1 MGTVIPLF
9 STPLPNTLSQ
19 TAEEFEQSANT
30 LVSELNPIFS
40 AVNSAVSEMNQ
51 LALNAESAAGELAN
65 AAWVSGTTYT
75 AGQVR
80 YSPIDFFS
88 YRRKNNGAGTTDP
101 SLDPTNWALQTRTTY
116 GGSDTTSSA
125 VDITLTSSSGR
136 LQVVSM
142 TASGKKVTLPAA
154 NSLQKGANL
163 YVIKNAGAY
172 RFGVRKNGGIFI
184 CYVNPGQVV
193 AFSCADISTAAGV
206 WVAGGNNIETIHSGN
221 TPEVLNSVDSRLISA
236 AMLSATKAICAYKS
250 LSTGFMEAV
259 VLNFGSASGT
269 PLAISAEAVKN
280 ISIAALSATKAVVV
294 YQANAGST
302 NIKGYVLDVSGN
314 TITPG
319 AVKTI
324 VTAAGTTG
332 ANGTFLAALSST
344 KLLLVYMYSGAAT
357 IKERVLDVSG
367 TTITENSEVTAD
379 ASSFSTALTSY
390 LMAGT
395 INATKALVAF
405 IGSSSQMT
413 LRLQSITGST
423 PAPSGAVLSISGV
436 SAVQLAVTF
445 GLVIMNSNRALVIRG
460 YDRTYG
466 DITAFLVDISGTTPV
481 LITAKNIPADLN
493 AAGVNIYA
501 TRLDANRAYV
511 TWTGGYARG
520 SDSCTLTITGDD
532 RILVGEVSEL
542 IDPGIT
548 DSAWYI
554 SCAALDSSHV
564 MQVSRNASTFLS
576 AKTIEIS

>member
-88 YRRKNNGAGTTDP
+88 YRRKTNGAGTTDP
-101 SLDPTNWALQTRTTY
+101 SLDPANWALQTRTTY

-136 LQVVSM
+136 LQVVTM
-142 TASGKKVTLPAA
+142 TALGKKVTLPAA

-206 WVAGGNNIETIHSGN
+206 WVASGNNIETIYSGN
-221 TPEVLNSVDSRLISA
+221 TPEVLNSVDSRFISV
-236 AMLSATKAICAYKS
+236 AMLSPTKAICAYKN

-259 VLNFGSASGT
+259 VLNYGSASGT
-269 PLAISAEAVKN
+269 PLEISAEAVKN

-302 NIKGYVLDVSGN
+302 NIKGYVLDISGN

-319 AVKTI
+319 TVKPI

-332 ANGTFLAALSST
+332 ANGTSLTALSST
-344 KLLLVYMYSGAAT
+344 KLLLAYMYSGATT

-367 TTITENSEVTAD
+367 TTITENLEVTAD
-379 ASSFSTALTSY
+379 SSSFSTALTPY
-390 LMAGT
+390 LMARM
-395 INATKALVAF
+395 ISATKGLVAF
-405 IGSSSQMT
+405 IGGTSQMT
-413 LRLQSITGST
+413 LRLQSISGST
-423 PAPSGAVLSISGV
+423 PTPSGSVLSIIGAST
-436 SAVQLAVTF
+436 VQLAVTF
-445 GLVIMNSNRALVIRG
+445 AVVIMNSNRALVIRG

-466 DITAFLVDISGTTPV
+466 DITAFVIDISGTTPV
-481 LITAKNIPADLN
+481 LVTAKNIPADLN

-501 TRLDANRAYV
+501 SKLDANRAYM
-511 TWTGGYARG
+511 TWTGGYGRG
-520 SDSCTLTITGDD
+520 SDSCVLTLTSDD
-532 RILVGEVSEL
+532 RILIDKTLEL

-548 DSAWYI
+548 DAPWYMA
-554 SCAALDSSHV
+554 CEALDSSHV
-564 MQVSRNASTFLS
+564 MQVTRNASTFLS
-576 AKTIEIS
+576 AKTIEIG